1 MLAGLL
7 LAVMLAGCGGLPDG
21 DAAARVDGTVVSR
34 TLLETQVRALEAG
47 SDAPEAMDPE
57 RREVLIGSRQREVLA
72 LLIQVAVI
80 ENLVAQ
86 YDIEVP
92 QAEIEAR
99 AAEEVEAFGGEEALA
114 DVLLAQSITPRL
126 YLDVLLPTQLAIDA
140 LAARLAEDAPPLETR
155 TVRHVLVDTE
165 QEALEVLAALRA
177 GEDFAAVAEARSTD
191 VGSAMVGGDLGPAP
205 QGAYVPEFDDA
216 AWGAALDEVVGPI
229 STDFGFHVLQV
240 TAIDTTS
247 IAELEEFQI
256 EQVVGPQLT
265 ELIND
270 AFGSAEVVV
279 APGLGRW
286 DPSTGAVDPLP
297 TVARGTPAPPLGGA
311 GQAEG

>member
-1 MLAGLL
+1 ML
-7 LAVMLAGCGGLPDG
+7 LAGCGGLPDG

-34 TLLETQVRALEAG
+34 TLLETQVRELEAG
-47 SDAPEAMDPE
+47 TDAPEAMDPE

-72 LLIQVAVI
+72 LLIQVAAI

-86 YDIEVP
+86 YDVEVP
-92 QAEIEAR
+92 AADVEAR
-99 AAEEVEAFGGEEALA
+99 AAEELEAFGGEDALA
-114 DVLLAQSITPRL
+114 NVLLAQNLTPTL
-126 YLDVLLPTQLAIDA
+126 YLEVLLPTQLAIDA

-155 TVRHVLVDTE
+155 TVRHVLVDSE
-165 QEALEVLAALRA
+165 QEALEVRAALA
-177 GEDFAAVAEARSTD
+177 DGEDFAAVAEARSTD
-191 VGSAMVGGDLGPAP
+191 VGSAMTGGDLGPAP

-216 AWGAALDEVVGPI
+216 VWGAQLGEVVGPI
-229 STDFGFHVLQV
+229 ATDFGFHVLEV
-240 TAIDTTS
+240 TAIDTTP

-265 ELIND
+265 ELINE
-270 AFGSAEVVV
+270 AFDTAEVVV
-279 APGLGRW
+279 APGLGQW
-286 DPSTGAVDPLP
+286 DPVTGAVNPLP

>member
-1 MLAGLL
+1 ML
-7 LAVMLAGCGGLPDG
+7 LAGCGGLPEG
-21 DAAARVDGTVVSR
+21 DAAARVNGTVVSR
-34 TLLETQVRALEAG
+34 TLLETQVRELEAA

-72 LLIQVAVI
+72 LLIQVAAI
-80 ENLVAQ
+80 ENLVAE
-86 YDIEVP
+86 YDVEVP
-92 QAEIEAR
+92 DAEVEAR
-99 AAEEVEAFGGEEALA
+99 RTEELEAFGGEDALA
-114 DVLLAQSITPRL
+114 DVLLAQSLTPTL
-126 YLDVLLPTQLAIDA
+126 YLDVLLPAQLAIDA

-165 QEALEVLAALRA
+165 AEALAVLEALAA

-191 VGSAMVGGDLGPAP
+191 VGSALAGGDLGPAP
-205 QGAYVPEFDDA
+205 QGSYVPEFDDA
-216 AWGAALDEVVGPI
+216 AWSAALGEVVGPI
-229 STDFGFHVLQV
+229 ATDFGFHVLEV
-240 TAIDTTS
+240 TAIDTIP

-270 AFGSAEVVV
+270 AFDTAEVVV
-279 APGLGRW
+279 APGLGQW
-286 DPSTGAVDPLP
+286 DPVTGAVNPLP

-311 GQAEG
+311 GQADG